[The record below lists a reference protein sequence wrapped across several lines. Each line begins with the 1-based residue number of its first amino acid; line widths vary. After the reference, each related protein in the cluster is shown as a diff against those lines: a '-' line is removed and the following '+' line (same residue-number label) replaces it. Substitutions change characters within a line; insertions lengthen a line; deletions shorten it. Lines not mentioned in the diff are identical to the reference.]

1 MHNSQALANRNFV
14 IRQGDMRRLYEE
26 GTGSVMVKAQSVPFQ
41 GVPRVWDLLSPAAPN
56 SWKGHIATTGA
67 CLVFI
72 KNRSSSPEA
81 PAAREFNLEAARSP
95 ASVLDVVRTIFG
107 MNISDTAEVF
117 GITRQTAYQ
126 WIKFTDMEQVRSN
139 ENRVRIKQLYG
150 VAQSWQNYP
159 PLKGRWLHALLPTG
173 NTVLD
178 LLKAPQIDHD
188 ALQAGYRALAASTA
202 DRRREEGGRATQAA
216 TALTGAFAG
225 LGAGRKSRNG

>member
-139 ENRVRIKQLYG
+139 ENRVRIKQALRRSAIMAKLPA
-150 VAQSWQNYP
+150 AQ
-159 PLKGRWLHALLPTG
+159 GALAPCSPTHRQHRVRPSQG
-173 NTVLD
+173 
-178 LLKAPQIDHD
+178 PQIDHD
-188 ALQAGYRALAASTA
+188 ACRPATGRSPPARLTGVA
-202 DRRREEGGRATQAA
+202 RRGRATQAA